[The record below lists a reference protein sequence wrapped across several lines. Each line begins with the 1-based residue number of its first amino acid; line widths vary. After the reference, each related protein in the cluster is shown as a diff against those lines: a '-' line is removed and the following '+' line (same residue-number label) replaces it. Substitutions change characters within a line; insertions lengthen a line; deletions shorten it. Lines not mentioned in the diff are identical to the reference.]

1 MNSRV
6 LMVVLAVVVGTNL
19 GWANKK
25 DTQTLPNTVLRAE
38 TVFVTI
44 QPGADE
50 PTSDPNANQK
60 AVKTVEDA
68 LMKWGRF
75 RLAMTVDTADIVI
88 AVLKGT
94 GVAPVPSIGGGP
106 VDSRPV
112 IFNKTDDQVRIGG
125 GAGGAKPPSGTSTND
140 PSAPH
145 AGGQLSGVDD
155 VFRVYVAGTIP
166 NPLDVPPVWSYGGK
180 DALKAPDVPGGGV
193 PAVEKFRKAVEESE
207 KAAQKRQQKGQ
218 TQQTNPSRP

>member
-25 DTQTLPNTVLRAE
+25 DKQTLPNIVLRAE

-44 QPGADE
+44 QPGVDE
-50 PTSDPNANQK
+50 PISDPKANQK
-60 AVKTVEDA
+60 AVKAVEEA

-75 RLAMTVDTADIVI
+75 RLAMTPDTADIVI
-88 AVLKGT
+88 VVLKGT
-94 GVAPVPSIGGGP
+94 GEAPVPSIGGGP

-112 IFNKTDDQVRIGG
+112 IFNKTDDQVRIGAQ
-125 GAGGAKPPSGTSTND
+125 AGQPPSGTSTND
-140 PSAPH
+140 PSAGDPRPH
-145 AGGQLSGVDD
+145 TGGQFSGAED
-155 VFRVYVAGTIP
+155 VFRVYVAGAIQ

-180 DALKAPDVPGGGV
+180 DALKAPDVP
-193 PAVEKFRKAVEESE
+193 AVEKFRKAVEESE
-207 KAAQKRQQKGQ
+207 KAAQKRQQNGQ
-218 TQQTNPSRP
+218 TKQTNPSKP